1 MRGTVLLLFLWKNT
15 GFFVAFLSTRLLS
28 TPRDWIEA
36 ARLDGAG
43 PFRRFWAV
51 YLPHLRPTLVFALVL
66 CAVQAMEI
74 FRECYLLAG
83 SYPAPEVYTL
93 QHYLY
98 NRFHSGDY
106 ASAAAALYLILPVS
120 AGMVLA
126 LLKGEKY
133 AEA

>member
-1 MRGTVLLLFLWKNT
+1 MRPWFTT
-15 GFFVAFLSTRLLS
+15 DRID
-28 TPRDWIEA
+28 RDTYCISEYRHWEET
-36 ARLDGAG
+36 
-43 PFRRFWAV
+43 
-51 YLPHLRPTLVFALVL
+51 H
-66 CAVQAMEI
+66 
-74 FRECYLLAG
+74 CYLLAG

>member
-1 MRGTVLLLFLWKNT
+1 MEDWFTVEPLAPDT
-15 GFFVAFLSTRLLS
+15 
-28 TPRDWIEA
+28 
-36 ARLDGAG
+36 
-43 PFRRFWAV
+43 WAISE
-51 YLPHLRPTLVFALVL
+51 YRHWEETH
-66 CAVQAMEI
+66 
-74 FRECYLLAG
+74 CYLLAG
-83 SYPAPEVYTL
+83 SYPAPEIYTL